1 MHSPRNIT
9 HRNRLAAVGY
19 IPVANF
25 LVFAAHRREKFVAR
39 HTLNGILL
47 TIYFFA
53 AYFLIPDFGN
63 FVAIIFAAIAV
74 GGFIHASAGQK
85 FDLPL
90 LGDFVDW
97 LAKIFDK
104 KQKEI

>member
-1 MHSPRNIT
+1 MHSAQNIT

-19 IPVANF
+19 IPVVNF
-25 LVFAAHRREKFVAR
+25 LIFYVHRHEKFVAR

-63 FVAIIFAAIAV
+63 FVALIFAAFAI

-85 FDLPL
+85 YQLPL
-90 LGDFVDW
+90 LNDFVDW
-97 LAKIFDK
+97 FSKIFDK
-104 KQKEI
+104 K